1 MAEAPLL
8 EAKSPNGASRLLRWV
23 GAGAIALAGVVIMAA
38 LTLVAAAAA
47 VIGVT
52 AGAIVLLAYRVLGAP
67 RFRRAGVD
75 LLEAR
80 RTPDGWVVEGARS
93 R

>member
-38 LTLVAAAAA
+38 LTLVAAAA